1 MKMRQALKELK
12 DYKANINTTA
22 AVAKSMLFLPASFDF
37 VTTLLD
43 STSSPFR
50 GVKRNSK
57 GGGGETGGRILK
69 KYIYF

>member
-1 MKMRQALKELK
+1 MRKAAKRK
-12 DYKANINTTA
+12 DYKANINKTA
-22 AVAKSMLFLPASFDF
+22 VASFDF

-57 GGGGETGGRILK
+57 GGGGETEGGE
-69 KYIYF
+69 Y